1 MKKNA
6 LITGGIYYVGAN
18 DRRTTLFEGLWPLPM
33 GVTYNSY
40 LIVDEKIALVDT
52 IEISCFERYLAN
64 IKSIIGDRQ
73 IDYLVINHMEPD
85 HSGAIGLIKREY
97 PNIQIVGN
105 KKTFNMVQGFYG
117 VSEYLYEVK
126 NGEEIKLGTHTLQF
140 YMTPMV
146 HWPETMMTYEV
157 STSTLFSGDAF
168 GCYGALNGAIVDS
181 DMDVASYWMEMVRYY
196 SNIVGKFG
204 GPVQKAL
211 MKLADLDL
219 KYICSTH
226 GPVWHDKIA
235 EVVNMYDRLSKG
247 ESDEGVVLVYAS
259 MYGNTAEMA
268 EEIAAE
274 LSAQGVQHI
283 RVYDASTTDAS
294 YILRDMYLYNGVII
308 GSPTYNGE
316 LFPPIESLI
325 SKINMRDFKQRK
337 LGYFG
342 SFTWAGCAV
351 KRLSSF
357 AEACDMDIVYEGVE
371 MKQSLNNDST
381 EQARAL
387 ARAMAQAVKK

>member
-6 LITGGIYYVGAN
+6 LITGGIHYVGAN

-52 IEISCFERYLAN
+52 IEISCYERYLAN
-64 IKSIIGDRQ
+64 IKTIIGDRQ
-73 IDYLVINHMEPD
+73 IDYLIINHMEPD

-105 KKTFNMVQGFYG
+105 KKTFNMIKGFYN
-117 VSEYLYEVK
+117 VTEDLYEVK
-126 NGEEIKLGTHTLQF
+126 NGDEINLGTHTLQF
-140 YMTPMV
+140 HLTPMV
-146 HWPETMMTYEV
+146 HWPETMMTYET
-157 STSTLFSGDAF
+157 STKTLFSGDAF
-168 GCYGALNGAIVDS
+168 GCYGALNGAVVDS
-181 DMDVASYWMEMVRYY
+181 EMDVEPYWLEMVRYY

-211 MKLADLDL
+211 AKLSGLEL
-219 KYICSTH
+219 NYICSTH
-226 GPVWHDKIA
+226 GPVWHEKIA
-235 EVVNMYDRLSKG
+235 DVVNMYDRLSKG
-247 ESDEGVVLVYAS
+247 DSEEGVVLVYAS

-274 LSAQGVQHI
+274 LSAQGVKHI
-283 RVYDASTTDAS
+283 RVHDASTSDAS
-294 YILRDMYLYNGVII
+294 YILRDIYLYNGVVL

-325 SKINMRDFKQRK
+325 SKINMRDLKHRK
-337 LGYFG
+337 LAFFG
-342 SFTWAGCAV
+342 SFTWAGAAV
-351 KRLSSF
+351 KRLAAF
-357 AEACDMDIVYEGVE
+357 AEDCDMDVVYEGVE
-371 MKQSLNNDST
+371 MKHSLDTDST
-381 EQARAL
+381 EQVRAL
-387 ARAMAQAVKK
+387 AQAMAEAIKK